1 VNVDSKSLGGL
12 EKIMTITRFNPFFG
26 DLAAPTLRSFEDAV
40 THLLNQPAAARP
52 WSPAVDIRETENAL
66 IVKADLPEVDEKAI
80 DIRLENGT
88 LALKGE
94 RKFEK
99 DETAKGGYH
108 RIERGYGAFARYFSL
123 PETIDGEK
131 VQAEFK
137 NGVLT
142 ITLPKKEAAK
152 PRTIK
157 VAVQ

>member
-1 VNVDSKSLGGL
+1 
-12 EKIMTITRFNPFFG
+12 MTITRFNPFFA
-26 DLAAPTLRSFEDAV
+26 DLATPTLRSFEDAISQ
-40 THLLNQPAAARP
+40 LLNEPTTARP
-52 WSPAVDIRETENAL
+52 WTPAVDILETENAL
-66 IVKADLPEVDEKAI
+66 VVKADLPEVTEKDI
-80 DIRLENGT
+80 DIRIENGT

-99 DETAKGGYH
+99 DETGKGGYH
-108 RIERGYGAFARYFSL
+108 RIERSYGAFARYFTL
-123 PETIDGEK
+123 PETVDAEK
-131 VQAEFK
+131 VGAEFK

>member
-1 VNVDSKSLGGL
+1 
-12 EKIMTITRFNPFFG
+12 MTITRFNPFLS
-26 DLAAPTLRSFEDAV
+26 DLAAPLRNFEDAIS
-40 THLLNQPAAARP
+40 HFLNEPASARP

-80 DIRLENGT
+80 DIRIENGT

-94 RKFEK
+94 RKFES
-99 DETAKGGYH
+99 DESGKGGYH
-108 RIERGYGAFARYFSL
+108 RIERSYGVFARYFSL
-123 PETIDGEK
+123 PETVDAEN

-142 ITLPKKEAAK
+142 VTLPKKEAAK

-157 VAVQ
+157 VSVQ

>member
-1 VNVDSKSLGGL
+1 
-12 EKIMTITRFNPFFG
+12 MTITRYNPFFG
-26 DLAAPTLRSFEDAV
+26 DFVIPALRSIEDAF
-40 THLLNQPAAARP
+40 THLASQPAGARP

-66 IVKADLPEVDEKAI
+66 LVKADLPEVNEKDI
-80 DIRLENGT
+80 DIRIENGT

-99 DETAKGGYH
+99 DETGKGGYH
-108 RIERGYGAFARYFSL
+108 RIERSYGSFARYFNL
-123 PETIDGEK
+123 PDTVDAEK

-152 PRTIK
+152 PRSIK
-157 VAVQ
+157 VSVQ

>member
-1 VNVDSKSLGGL
+1 
-12 EKIMTITRFNPFFG
+12 MTITRFNPFFG
-26 DLAAPTLRSFEDAV
+26 DLAVPTLRSFEDAISQ
-40 THLLNQPAAARP
+40 LLSEPATARP
-52 WSPAVDIRETENAL
+52 WTPAVDIRETENAL
-66 IVKADLPEVDEKAI
+66 VVKADLPDVDEKDI
-80 DIRLENGT
+80 DIRIENGT

-99 DETAKGGYH
+99 DETVKGGYH
-108 RIERGYGAFARYFSL
+108 RIERSYGAFARYFTL
-123 PETIDGEK
+123 PDTVDAEK

-157 VAVQ
+157 VEVQ